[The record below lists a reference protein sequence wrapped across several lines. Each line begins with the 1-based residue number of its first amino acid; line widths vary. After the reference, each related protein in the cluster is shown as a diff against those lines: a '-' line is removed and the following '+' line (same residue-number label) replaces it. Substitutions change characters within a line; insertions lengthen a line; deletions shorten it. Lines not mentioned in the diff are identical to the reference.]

1 MAKNLTK
8 TKNNYDSVLTNVAEL
23 LEQARRLSARSVNA
37 VMTATYWEI
46 GRRIVEFE
54 QDGEH
59 RAGYGRELLKKL
71 SRDLTDKFGRGFSS
85 DNLEKMRLFYQ
96 TYQLQ
101 ISETLSRKL
110 EISQTQSSKSEK
122 SETMSRKSDKLQTV
136 SAQSSLIQ
144 NAKNFPLPWSHYVSL
159 LSCKNENARKFYE
172 DESLRGGWTVRQLK
186 RQINSK
192 FYERTALSKNKVS
205 MLKKGE
211 KPLPEDYVSP
221 DEEIKDPLV
230 LEFLNL
236 KDEYSE
242 LDLEDAIIRYLQN
255 FLLEM
260 GKGFAFVGRQ
270 MRLRIDDEWYRV
282 DLVLF
287 NRRLRCLVI
296 IDLKLGKFSHADVGQ
311 MLLYT
316 NYANEHWREK
326 GENPPIGLI
335 LCDQKS
341 DALAHYTLENLPNK
355 VLASEYKMLLPSEE
369 VLVAEI
375 KKARRLISK

>member
-1 MAKNLTK
+1 MPKNLTK
-8 TKNNYDSVLTNVAEL
+8 TENNYDSVLSNVAEL

-37 VMTATYWEI
+37 IMTATYWEI
-46 GRRIVEFE
+46 GRQIVEVE
-54 QDGEH
+54 QDGNF
-59 RAGYGRELLKKL
+59 RAEYGKELLIRL
-71 SRDLTDKFGRGFSS
+71 ATDLTARFGRGFGWR
-85 DNLEKMRLFYQ
+85 NLFQMRSFFLVN
-96 TYQLQ
+96 
-101 ISETLSRKL
+101 
-110 EISQTQSSKSEK
+110 SKI
-122 SETMSRKSDKLQTV
+122 LQTA
-136 SAQSSLIQ
+136 SAILTDDAIDPREFEKIRQTASAELTLIQ
-144 NAKNFPLPWSHYVSL
+144 IAKNFPLPWSHYVSL

-192 FYERTALSKNKVS
+192 FYERTALSKDKVA

-211 KPLPEDYVSP
+211 KALPEDYVSP
-221 DEEIKDPLV
+221 EEEIKDPLV

-287 NRRLRCLVI
+287 NRRLKCLVI

-326 GENPPIGLI
+326 DENPPIGLI

-369 VLVAEI
+369 VLVEEI

>member
-1 MAKNLTK
+1 MPKNLTK
-8 TKNNYDSVLTNVAEL
+8 TENNYDSVLTNVAEL
-23 LEQARRLSARSVNA
+23 LEQAHRLSARSVNA
-37 VMTATYWEI
+37 IMTATYWEI
-46 GRRIVEFE
+46 GRQIVEFE

-59 RAGYGRELLKKL
+59 RAEYGKELLKML
-71 SRDLTDKFGRGFSS
+71 SSDLTKLFGRGFGV
-85 DNLEKMRLFYQ
+85 DNLQRMRGFYQ
-96 TYQLQ
+96 FWTPEEIYATVSPKSK
-101 ISETLSRKL
+101 IEKYATLSRKS
-110 EISQTQSSKSEK
+110 EKIVQTASGQSSISQ
-122 SETMSRKSDKLQTV
+122 
-136 SAQSSLIQ
+136 I
-144 NAKNFPLPWSHYVSL
+144 AKRFPLPWSHYVSL

-192 FYERTALSKNKVS
+192 FYERTALSKDKVS
-205 MLKKGE
+205 MLK
-211 KPLPEDYVSP
+211 
-221 DEEIKDPLV
+221 EIKDPLV

-242 LDLEDAIIRYLQN
+242 IDLEDAIIRYLQN

-270 MRLRIDDEWYRV
+270 MRLRIDDEWFRV

-287 NRRLRCLVI
+287 NRRLKCLVI

-316 NYANEHWREK
+316 NYANEHWREE

-369 VLVAEI
+369 VLVEEI